1 MARGEMERETVA
13 ACRSAKT
20 MWEAIAARLQER
32 GYRRTAEQCKCN
44 WKNLVNC
51 YKLQKTLYFVSARM
65 SGNRSIIYFFNQEG
79 IKNWKFHVRFRLTLL
94 LGWSGGGSIFKLWER
109 NFCDEDLAIF
119 CDGGRLGIEGVN
131 GDACGFDQFNLG
143 KRYCFL
149 S

>member
-1 MARGEMERETVA
+1 MARGEMGRETVA

-51 YKLQKTLYFVSARM
+51 YKRECQEIDQL
-65 SGNRSIIYFFNQEG
+65 YFFNQEG

-94 LGWSGGGSIFKLWER
+94 LGWSGGGSNFKLWER

-119 CDGGRLGIEGVN
+119 YDGGRLGIEGVN